1 MEGFMADYNAFD
13 IIGPIMIGPSSSHTA
28 GAARLGL
35 AANRVAGRKI
45 VKVRFLLHGSF
56 AKTYKGHGTDKALL
70 AGVLGFS
77 ERDEE
82 LRDAMSIADEKGVE
96 YEFSEMDLG
105 DVHPNSVKVEMTLD
119 DDSITTMMGSSIGG
133 GSIRI
138 WDVNGFGVD
147 MTGEKPVMLTR
158 HRDREGV
165 ISGVTRILATLGINI
180 VSLNCSRKEKRG
192 EASMVIELEE
202 MLDERV
208 LEVINTRVVGIEAIT
223 LIDQI

>member
-1 MEGFMADYNAFD
+1 MAEYSAFD
-13 IIGPIMIGPSSSHTA
+13 VIGPIMIGPSSSHTA

-35 AANRVAGRKI
+35 AANRVAGEEIKS
-45 VKVRFLLHGSF
+45 VKFLLHGSF

-70 AGVLGFS
+70 AGVLGYS
-77 ERDEE
+77 ERDEK
-82 LRDAMSIADEKGVE
+82 LKNAMNIAKEKGVSF
-96 YEFSEMDLG
+96 EFLPIDLG
-105 DVHPNSVKVEMTLD
+105 DVHPNSVCIEM
-119 DDSITTMMGSSIGG
+119 ITVSDEVITMSGPSIGG
-133 GSIRI
+133 GSIQI
-138 WDVNGFGVD
+138 WDVNGFAVD
-147 MTGEKPVMLTR
+147 MTGEKPVMLTH

-208 LEVINTRVVGIEAIT
+208 LEVINTRVVGIETIT

>member
-1 MEGFMADYNAFD
+1 MAEYSAFD
-13 IIGPIMIGPSSSHTA
+13 VIGPIMIGPSSSHTA

-35 AANRVAGRKI
+35 AANRVAGEEIKS
-45 VKVRFLLHGSF
+45 VKFLLHGSF

-70 AGVLGFS
+70 AGVLGYS
-77 ERDEE
+77 ERDEK
-82 LRDAMSIADEKGVE
+82 LKNAMNIAGEKGVSF
-96 YEFSEMDLG
+96 EFLPIDLG
-105 DVHPNSVKVEMTLD
+105 DVHPNSVCIEMLTVSDEL
-119 DDSITTMMGSSIGG
+119 ITMSGSSIGG
-133 GSIRI
+133 GSIQI
-138 WDVNGFGVD
+138 WDVNGFAVD

-208 LEVINTRVVGIEAIT
+208 LEVINTRVVGIETIT

>member
-1 MEGFMADYNAFD
+1 MAEYSAFD
-13 IIGPIMIGPSSSHTA
+13 VIGPVMIGPSSSHTA

-35 AANRVAGRKI
+35 AANRVAGDN
-45 VKVRFLLHGSF
+45 VKSVKFYLHGSF
-56 AKTYKGHGTDKALL
+56 AKTYKGHGTDRALL
-70 AGVLGFS
+70 AGVLGYS
-77 ERDEE
+77 ERDER
-82 LRDAMSIADEKGVE
+82 LRDAMQIAQSQGVE
-96 YEFSEMDLG
+96 FEFIPADLG
-105 DVHPNSVKVEMTLD
+105 DVHPNSVRIEMLTVED
-119 DDSITTMMGSSIGG
+119 EVITMSGSSVGG
-133 GSIRI
+133 GSIQI

-192 EASMVIELEE
+192 EASMVIELDE

>member
-1 MEGFMADYNAFD
+1 MADYNAFD
-13 IIGPIMIGPSSSHTA
+13 IVGPIMIGPSSSHTA

-35 AANRVAGRKI
+35 AANRVAGSQI
-45 VKVRFLLHGSF
+45 VSVKFYLHGSF
-56 AKTYKGHGTDKALL
+56 AKTYKGHGTDRALL
-70 AGVLGFS
+70 AGVLGYS
-77 ERDEE
+77 ERDER
-82 LRDAMSIADEKGVE
+82 LRDAMNIADEQGVK
-96 YEFSEMDLG
+96 YAFIPADLG
-105 DVHPNSVKVEMTLD
+105 DVHPNSVKIEMRLD
-119 DDSITTMMGSSIGG
+119 DDSIIHMSGSSIGG

-138 WDVNGFGVD
+138 WDVNGFAVD

-208 LEVINTRVVGIEAIT
+208 LEVINSRVVGIDAIT

>member
-1 MEGFMADYNAFD
+1 MAEYNAFD
-13 IIGPIMIGPSSSHTA
+13 VIGPIMIGPSSSHTA

-35 AANRVAGRKI
+35 AANRVSGGNIKA
-45 VKVRFLLHGSF
+45 VKFMLHGSF
-56 AKTYKGHGTDKALL
+56 AKTYKGHGTDRALL
-70 AGVLGFS
+70 AGVLGYS
-77 ERDEE
+77 ERDER
-82 LRDAMSIADEKGVE
+82 LRDAMRIADEKGVV
-96 YEFSEMDLG
+96 YEFIETDMG
-105 DVHPNSVKVEMTLD
+105 DVHPNSVRIEMVIEGD
-119 DDSITTMMGSSIGG
+119 EIITMSGSSIGG
-133 GSIRI
+133 GSIQI
-138 WDVNGFGVD
+138 WDVNGFAVD

>member
-1 MEGFMADYNAFD
+1 MAEYSAFD
-13 IIGPIMIGPSSSHTA
+13 VIGPIMIGPSSSHTA

-35 AANRVAGRKI
+35 AANRVAGEEIKS
-45 VKVRFLLHGSF
+45 VKFLLHGSF

-70 AGVLGFS
+70 AGVLGYS
-77 ERDEE
+77 ERDEK
-82 LRDAMSIADEKGVE
+82 LKNAMNIAGEKGVSF
-96 YEFSEMDLG
+96 EFLPIDLG
-105 DVHPNSVKVEMTLD
+105 DVHPNSVCIEMLTVSDEL
-119 DDSITTMMGSSIGG
+119 ITMSGSSIGG
-133 GSIRI
+133 GSIQI
-138 WDVNGFGVD
+138 WDVNGFAVD
-147 MTGEKPVMLTR
+147 MTGGEKPVMLTR

-208 LEVINTRVVGIEAIT
+208 LEVINTRVVGIETIT

>member
-1 MEGFMADYNAFD
+1 MADYNAFD
-13 IIGPIMIGPSSSHTA
+13 IVGPIMIGPSSSHTA

-35 AANRVAGRKI
+35 AANRVAGSKI
-45 VKVRFLLHGSF
+45 VTVKFYLHGSF

-70 AGVLGFS
+70 AGVLGYS
-77 ERDEE
+77 ERDER
-82 LRDAMSIADEKGVE
+82 LRDAMRIADEQGVN
-96 YEFSEMDLG
+96 YTFVPADLG
-105 DVHPNSVKVEMTLD
+105 DVHPNSVKIEMILD
-119 DDSITTMMGSSIGG
+119 DESEITMSGSSIGG

-138 WDVNGFGVD
+138 WDVNGFAVD

-208 LEVINTRVVGIEAIT
+208 LEVINSRVVGIEALT